1 MLNLLPAVRECAWLQ
16 NEGPLESGSARKRS
30 PGGRQQSHIPRVLQA
45 MEDFDAEVMQLCQ
58 LATRDGA
65 SAFDAIAGGVA
76 RPILKVR
83 WSHGSV
89 VNGDVARSERS
100 CPANRALMAYR
111 MCCICAELEGNRKRY
126 RYVCSSEYSRGGS
139 RGPAASSRWFPRPA
153 QASAAGKAH
162 KKAKAP
168 RRSQSEFICR
178 RCAQRRRGAQCV
190 ETRVQLHFVHW
201 PRELLHFGG
210 TRAPPVIFSPLPLC
224 SGWRRQLRR
233 PRGLDC
239 LQARSRIQVTTM
251 ISELCN
257 PPGSLLA
264 SSYLSTGDQLACLDG
279 GDPAG
284 QKSSGAR
291 STVVGARCPLAM
303 R

>member
-16 NEGPLESGSARKRS
+16 NEGPLESGAARKRS

-58 LATRDGA
+58 LATRDGD

-89 VNGDVARSERS
+89 VDGDAARSERS

-201 PRELLHFGG
+201 PRELLHFWWYSCAPRDLFSATSVFRMAETTTPTSRIGLSSSEVAH
-210 TRAPPVIFSPLPLC
+210 TSNYNDFRVMQPTWQPLSQLVPVTSLPPVTS
-224 SGWRRQLRR
+224 
-233 PRGLDC
+233 
-239 LQARSRIQVTTM
+239 
-251 ISELCN
+251 
-257 PPGSLLA
+257 
-264 SSYLSTGDQLACLDG
+264 
-279 GDPAG
+279 
-284 QKSSGAR
+284 
-291 STVVGARCPLAM
+291 
-303 R
+303 